1 MHCASSFHASRALIT
16 ADIETHSGGDGDQNV
31 MTPRLP
37 FVFNL
42 QGSEL
47 VIILLLAL
55 VVLGPEKLPDAMR
68 KAGQFYAELKKMSTG
83 FQTEFRAAVEEPLRE
98 LRDTANTIRDS
109 ADFTKL
115 QNGEREEK
123 PKSADMVA
131 AADPSA
137 VPTDNVP
144 FESAA
149 APAAPEDRSDN
160 PVSDNDDHG
169 NDDVTDDDV
178 TDDLAADPIVDD
190 PQNQV
195 PFSSVVI
202 SNPTPQRK
210 HVAFARDASAT
221 PSSVAPVD
229 ESTVAEAD
237 SDPVDQTGVL
247 EASIPRS
254 DGDDSEPDPSNTAAV
269 EPAQDAA
276 AEQPE

>member
-1 MHCASSFHASRALIT
+1 M
-16 ADIETHSGGDGDQNV
+16 
-31 MTPRLP
+31 
-37 FVFNL
+37 FNL

-47 VIILLLAL
+47 IIILLLAL

-137 VPTDNVP
+137 VPTDDVP
-144 FESAA
+144 FGSAA
-149 APAAPEDRSDN
+149 ATDAQDDAG
-160 PVSDNDDHG
+160 DHG
-169 NDDVTDDDV
+169 DDD
-178 TDDLAADPIVDD
+178 DDRADEGDGDVVGDDDAPVDQVVDD

-210 HVAFARDASAT
+210 HAAFTQTA
-221 PSSVAPVD
+221 SVALSSAMSGD
-229 ESTVAEAD
+229 EPGIAEAD
-237 SDPVDQTGVL
+237 SDAGEPSGVPV
-247 EASIPRS
+247 ASMSPS
-254 DGDDSEPDPSNTAAV
+254 GGDGDESDPNDDATAEAA
-269 EPAQDAA
+269 EDAA